1 MGEIGEQSV
10 FKCQMF
16 SNRPKRS
23 KHYET
28 LNLSGK
34 TLEHFWR
41 VLDTRMAGQQK
52 VLKPSLLDR
61 PIGPACAVL
70 FEIDIDRILFAA
82 TLHQPLLLPLSGAG
96 RAVKGVTT

>member
-16 SNRPKRS
+16 SNRPNRS

-28 LNLSGK
+28 LELSGK

-41 VLDTRMAGQQK
+41 VLD
-52 VLKPSLLDR
+52 S
-61 PIGPACAVL
+61 
-70 FEIDIDRILFAA
+70 RIAN
-82 TLHQPLLLPLSGAG
+82 P
-96 RAVKGVTT
+96 KK

>member
-16 SNRPKRS
+16 SNRPNRF

-34 TLEHFWR
+34 TSEHFWR

-52 VLKPSLLDR
+52 VLK
-61 PIGPACAVL
+61 
-70 FEIDIDRILFAA
+70 
-82 TLHQPLLLPLSGAG
+82 
-96 RAVKGVTT
+96 